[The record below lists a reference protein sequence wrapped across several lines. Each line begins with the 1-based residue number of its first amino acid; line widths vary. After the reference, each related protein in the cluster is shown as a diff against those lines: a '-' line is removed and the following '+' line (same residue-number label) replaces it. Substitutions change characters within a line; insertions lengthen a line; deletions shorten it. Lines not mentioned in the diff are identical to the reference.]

1 MKGAF
6 LLQEEGEIVSKFLNS
21 NNTTPLTY
29 MEKRM
34 YNCPLTHRDTR
45 DLLIGLSIIVIFQT
59 FEKVFYLKNN
69 MASGTK

>member
-1 MKGAF
+1 MFQSYVHGKTNVQ
-6 LLQEEGEIVSKFLNS
+6 LSMTQ
-21 NNTTPLTY
+21 
-29 MEKRM
+29 
-34 YNCPLTHRDTR
+34 RDTR